1 MRWAILGAGGVG
13 SYFGGR
19 LAAAGQD
26 VTLVARGEHLAA
38 LRRDGLRMEDPVG
51 RVEIFPIRA
60 TGDTVEVGQVDVVLL
75 GVKTWQL
82 AGALPALRP
91 LISAGTV
98 VVTAQNGVEAP
109 EEVAATVGRDAVVP
123 GMVKIFANLDGPGR
137 VRHVGGPASLTFGEW
152 DGGSSQRVAT
162 IRAELADA
170 GITAIATDDV
180 WMQLWSKFLF
190 VVPFGG
196 LGTLLDLPIGELR
209 AGPRTRRLLADCMQE
224 IPRGCCGRGRAA
236 AVGRGP
242 RHARLHR
249 PAARRRN
256 LLAAPRQPGWP
267 PVRTRGVDRR
277 RRPSRRPHRRRDS
290 TARSGVRG
298 ARPARRPARSCALIP
313 LQVPPDDR
321 LQHDGVVFDLRARPV
336 PGHSA
341 VRTRPPT
348 SPATGPGRAIAP
360 RMRSVPADDGLV
372 LPSGHGR

>member
-13 SYFGGR
+13 SYSGGR

-38 LRRDGLRMEDPVG
+38 LRRDGLRMEDPDG

-224 IPRGCCGRGRAA
+224 IQGVAA
-236 AVGRGP
+236 AEGVRLPSDVVPATLAFIDQQPADGISS
-242 RHARLHR
+242 LHR
-249 PAARRRN
+249 DNQA
-256 LLAAPRQPGWP
+256 G
-267 PVRTRGVDRR
+267 
-277 RRPSRRPHRRRDS
+277 RPSELEAWTGAVVR
-290 TARSGVRG
+290 RG
-298 ARPARRPARSCALIP
+298 ARTGVATPLHDLVYEALGQRAARLA
-313 LQVPPDDR
+313 
-321 LQHDGVVFDLRARPV
+321 H
-336 PGHSA
+336 
-341 VRTRPPT
+341 
-348 SPATGPGRAIAP
+348 AP
-360 RMRSVPADDGLV
+360 
-372 LPSGHGR
+372 